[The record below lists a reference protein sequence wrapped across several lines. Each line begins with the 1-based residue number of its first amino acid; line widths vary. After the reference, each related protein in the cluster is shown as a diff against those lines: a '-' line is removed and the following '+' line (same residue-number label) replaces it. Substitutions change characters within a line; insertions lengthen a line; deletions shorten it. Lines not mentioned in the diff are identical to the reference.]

1 MVLLNHNNEGDLT
14 TTNTKIL
21 HTMKSINI
29 TTRKFNKSNGQL
41 NKNQEWLVT
50 IVKAN
55 GDIQSRHIA
64 SPSWK
69 VDQETKTSGYASFY
83 DCEKKRMSRFDLST
97 SITAPVAVN

>member
-1 MVLLNHNNEGDLT
+1 
-14 TTNTKIL
+14 
-21 HTMKSINI
+21 MKTINI
-29 TTRKFNKSNGQL
+29 TPRKIAKSTGSL

-55 GDIQSRHIA
+55 GQTQQRHIA

-69 VDQETKTSGYASFY
+69 VDQETKSKGYASFY

-97 SITAPVAVN
+97 SIVPPVAVN

>member
-14 TTNTKIL
+14 TTNNKSKTP
-21 HTMKSINI
+21 MKTINI
-29 TTRKFNKSNGQL
+29 TSRKIAKSTGSL

-55 GDIQSRHIA
+55 GDVQSRHIA
-64 SPSWK
+64 SPAWK
-69 VDQETKTSGYASFY
+69 VDQETKSKGYASFY

>member
-1 MVLLNHNNEGDLT
+1 MVLLNHNNEGSLTNNNKIKT
-14 TTNTKIL
+14 TT
-21 HTMKSINI
+21 MKTINI
-29 TTRKFNKSNGQL
+29 TTRKITKSTGSL

-55 GDIQSRHIA
+55 GDVQSRHIA
-64 SPSWK
+64 SPAWK
-69 VDQETKTSGYASFY
+69 VDQETKSKGYASFY